1 MPSYDA
7 IVIGAG
13 FSGASVARAL
23 AELDKKV
30 LLLEERA
37 CIGGNAYDY
46 KNDDGILIHKYGP
59 HIFHTNDKDV
69 YNFLSRFT
77 NWRKYDHKVV
87 ANINGLLVPLPFNF
101 SSIDIVF
108 KDNADTLKQRLIQIF
123 GANKKV
129 SILDLLETKDD
140 LISSLA
146 NYIYENIFMHYS
158 EKQWGTHFKNIDPD
172 TFKRVPINTS
182 YDDRYFQDTWQGMPL
197 NSYFDMFKNM
207 LDHPLITLC
216 LSTKASKRIL
226 LQDSQIYLDNNIF
239 EGQIIYTGSIDSL
252 FDFKYGR
259 LPYRTLDFK
268 FETHNKTNYQQYSV
282 VNYTVDKPYT
292 RITEFKKLTG
302 QILDD
307 CTSIVK
313 EYPFEYTGDN
323 NQIPYYPIISEKNID
338 MYNKYNMLA
347 QSYKNLHLLGR
358 LAQYKYYNMDTAVLQ
373 SLNLIR
379 ELF

>member
-1 MPSYDA
+1 MPNYDA

-59 HIFHTNDKDV
+59 HIFHTNDQDV

-77 NWRKYDHKVV
+77 SWRKYDHKVV

-158 EKQWGTHFKNIDPD
+158 EKQWGTHFKNIDPN

-216 LSTKASKRIL
+216 LNTKASKRIL
-226 LQDSQIYLDNNIF
+226 LQDSKIYLDNNIF
-239 EGQIIYTGSIDSL
+239 EGQTIYTGSIDSL
-252 FDFKYGR
+252 FDFKYGP

-268 FETHNKTNYQQYSV
+268 FETHNKTNYQKYSV

-307 CTSIVK
+307 YTSIVK

-338 MYNKYNMLA
+338 MYNKYNTLA